1 MNCFLPQDCL
11 NALERNLRPELFKA
25 LCDPNRL
32 VLLSRLILAREPLT
46 VSEAGQCCGLHIS
59 GVSRHL
65 SLLKRAGAV
74 SSRKSGR
81 EVTYQVNSDEIVQ
94 TLRGL
99 ADAIE
104 DCRQVAE
111 SGRERR
117 VQRNQNGESHEVK

>member
-1 MNCFLPQDCL
+1 MNCTLPQDCL

-32 VLLSRLILAREPLT
+32 VLLSQLILAREPLT
-46 VSEAGQCCGLHIS
+46 VSDAGQCCGLHIS

-81 EVTYQVNSDEIVQ
+81 EVTYQVNADDIVQ

-104 DCRQVAE
+104 DCREIAE
-111 SGRERR
+111 SGRKTSLSEQQAER
-117 VQRNQNGESHEVK
+117 KTA

>member
-1 MNCFLPQDCL
+1 MNCTLPQDCL

-32 VLLSRLILAREPLT
+32 VLLSQLILAREPLT
-46 VSEAGQCCGLHIS
+46 VSDAGQCCGLHIS

-81 EVTYQVNSDEIVQ
+81 EVTYQVNADDIVQ

-104 DCRQVAE
+104 DCREIAE
-111 SGRERR
+111 SDRKTSLSEQQAER
-117 VQRNQNGESHEVK
+117 KTA

>member
-1 MNCFLPQDCL
+1 MTRALPRACIA
-11 NALERNLRPELFKA
+11 ALERNLRPELFKA

-32 VLLSRLILAREPLT
+32 VLLSQLIVAREPLT
-46 VSEAGQCCGLHIS
+46 VSQVGQCCGIHIS

-74 SSRKSGR
+74 TAQKLGR
-81 EVTYQVNSDEIVQ
+81 EVTYRVNTDEIVQ

-104 DCRQVAE
+104 DCCDVAGPE
-111 SGRERR
+111 PRP
-117 VQRNQNGESHEVK
+117 KT